1 MQNSVLMTTLSIN
14 DLKEM
19 IIDCVS
25 SCLKYQAQ
33 NSNNSNV
40 ENPERYEAG
49 VKVACEELGCKPQT
63 VYQNINVIPHKKIHG
78 KLLFNRAELR
88 KYVKNEGAKK

>member
-1 MQNSVLMTTLSIN
+1 MERNTNPFSVLEGQIFEVKVLVEKLIHNQQPVTLP
-14 DLKEM
+14 D
-19 IIDCVS
+19 
-25 SCLKYQAQ
+25 
-33 NSNNSNV
+33 V
-40 ENPERYEAG
+40 EKYEAG